1 MPMAEF
7 KSFDE
12 FQKELHHGADPAP
25 VLPEPAEE
33 RAEKKKFHIRKP
45 SFHFG
50 KFHSLKM
57 YALGAAGVIVLA
69 AGALFFLPISFGQIR
84 LHGNEAVTMEDVL
97 FDGAITG
104 PVNVLQIS
112 TGDLAARLGK
122 DIRIASA
129 RAERSFPFYIDV
141 TIEERKPL
149 AVVQEEFGYAF
160 LDKEGMVIQTAPSIR
175 GVDLP
180 IVTGI
185 KLDNVLLG
193 DRTMG
198 SRMEGALAFMGSLSE
213 SGRHQFSEI
222 NVGNPEQV
230 TAYTRG
236 GLAVRLG
243 DGSQME
249 ERARLAENM
258 VNDVKARNLSVY
270 YIDASLTSP
279 YIKLKK

>member
-1 MPMAEF
+1 MAEF

-12 FQKELHHGADPAP
+12 FQKELHHQPESGP

-33 RAEKKKFHIRKP
+33 KQEKKKFHIKKP

-50 KFHSLKM
+50 KLHSLKM
-57 YALGAAGVIVLA
+57 YGLAAAAVIVLA
-69 AGALFFLPISFGQIR
+69 AGSLFVLPVSFGQVR

-97 FDGAITG
+97 FDGDITG

-112 TGDLAARLGK
+112 TADLAARLGR
-122 DIRIASA
+122 DVRIASA
-129 RAERSFPFYIDV
+129 RAERTFPFYIDV

-193 DRTMG
+193 DRTG
-198 SRMEGALAFMGSLSE
+198 GERMEGALAFIGSLSE
-213 SGRHQFSEI
+213 AGRHYFSEI

-243 DGSQME
+243 DGSRME